1 MKKSIEYN
9 AANVTKLAEYL
20 CDFRTKREAFNF
32 FGGSQYTFEQVKYF
46 YIKYKEDIESRR
58 KLCIKCPYCGK
69 YFFPA
74 TKTNKKTLST
84 KVFNVKGHSGFRRFI
99 DTVLSFGKTEKKLYN
114 RFKCTYCDKFVF
126 VEK

>member
-9 AANVTKLAEYL
+9 QTNAILLAEDL
-20 CDFRTKREAFNF
+20 LNFKTKKEAFNHF
-32 FGGSQYTFEQVKYF
+32 ANSKYTFEQVKYF
-46 YIKYKEDIESRR
+46 YNKNKENIIYTKEQ
-58 KLCIKCPYCGK
+58 CIKCPYCGK
-69 YFFPA
+69 YFFPV
-74 TKTNKKTLST
+74 TQTNKKILST

-114 RFKCTYCDKFVF
+114 RFKCIYCDKFIF

>member
-1 MKKSIEYN
+1 MKKSIAYN
-9 AANVTKLAEYL
+9 TANVTKLAEYL
-20 CDFRTKREAFNF
+20 CDFKTKKEAFNF

-58 KLCIKCPYCGK
+58 ELCIKCPYCGK
-69 YFFPA
+69 HFFPA

-99 DTVLSFGKTEKKLYN
+99 DTWCNGSTTDFGSVSSGSNPDVSTM
-114 RFKCTYCDKFVF
+114 
-126 VEK
+126 